1 MSSNRH
7 FYFLLKRDKMHLN
20 ESDMPE
26 GYLDYIWKKMI
37 FLVGSSIF
45 LIFAIAVSISV
56 GAVNIPLSEV
66 INVLIGNAP
75 SSTWHTIIWNIRL
88 PQALTGVAAGIG
100 LSVAGVAMQ
109 SILRNPLG
117 SPFTLGISNAG
128 AFGAAFSV
136 MVLDTGTMRSRSMD
150 AIVIN
155 NPYTTTIVAFIFCLI
170 ATTFILGIARIKKAS
185 PEVMIL
191 AGVALSSL
199 FTAGTMFLQFFA
211 DDVQLAAVV
220 FWTFGD
226 VARADWRELGIIS
239 FVVLLSVIYFFIN
252 RWNYN
257 AIDAGDDTAL
267 GLGVN
272 VERIRLIGM
281 IVSSLVTA
289 VIVAFLGVIGF
300 VGLVCP
306 HIVRNLI
313 GDDNRFLIPGS
324 ILIGGV
330 LLSIS
335 DTAARLV
342 VAPHVLPVAIL
353 TAFMGAPVFIFL
365 LVKGGRRK

>member
-1 MSSNRH
+1 
-7 FYFLLKRDKMHLN
+7 MHLN
-20 ESDMPE
+20 ESDLPQ
-26 GYLDYIWKKMI
+26 GYLKYVWKKIVFLLASLI
-37 FLVGSSIF
+37 FLV
-45 LIFAIAVSISV
+45 FAVALSVSV
-56 GAVNIPLSEV
+56 GAVNIPLYDV
-66 INVLIGNAP
+66 FNVLIGNAQT
-75 SSTWHTIIWNIRL
+75 STWHTIIWNIRL
-88 PQALTGVAAGIG
+88 PQALTGVVAGIG
-100 LSVAGVAMQ
+100 LAVAGVAMQ

-128 AFGAAFSV
+128 AFGAAFAV
-136 MVLDTGTMRSRSMD
+136 MILGTGTMRSRISD
-150 AIVIN
+150 PIVIN
-155 NPYTTTIVAFIFCLI
+155 NPYTTTITAFVFCLL
-170 ATTFILGIARIKKAS
+170 ATAFILGIASIKKAS

-199 FTAGTMFLQFFA
+199 FSAGTMFLQFFA

-220 FWTFGD
+220 FWAFGD
-226 VARADWRELGIIS
+226 VSRAYWRELGIMS
-239 FVVLLSVIYFFIN
+239 VVVLFATVYFFMN

-257 AIDAGDDTAL
+257 AIDAGDDTAS

-272 VERIRLIGM
+272 VGRVRMIGM

-289 VIVAFLGVIGF
+289 VIVSFLGVIGF
-300 VGLVCP
+300 IGLVCP
-306 HIVRNLI
+306 HIVRNII

-324 ILIGGV
+324 VLVGGI

-335 DTAARLV
+335 DTAARLI

-365 LVKGGRRK
+365 LLRGKRR